1 MAISREKKERLVEDL
16 SEKLSRS
23 SALIMTDYRGLSTA
37 ELTKLRNKLRD
48 LETGFHVVKNS
59 LVKLA
64 MEEAGLP
71 WDQSLF
77 DGPTAIGFCYEEVP
91 GTAKVFVDFSTESK
105 TLSVRGGLLGH
116 ELLTAEQIVELASLP
131 SGEVLIAQVM
141 AMISGPLVGLLNVL
155 NAPVRD
161 FLYLLQARMGQLG
174 EGEA

>member
-23 SALIMTDYRGLSTA
+23 TALIMAEYRGLSTA
-37 ELTKLRNKLRD
+37 ELTTLRNKLRELD
-48 LETGFHVVKNS
+48 TGFHVVKNS

-71 WDQSLF
+71 WEQSLF

-91 GTAKVFVDFSTESK
+91 GPAKVFVDFSTESK
-105 TLSVRGGLLGH
+105 VLSVRGALLGR
-116 ELLTAEQIVELASLP
+116 ELLTAAQVAELASLP
-131 SGEVLIAQVM
+131 SGEVLIAQVIGR
-141 AMISGPLVGLLNVL
+141 ISGPLVGLVNVL

-174 EGEA
+174 EAEA